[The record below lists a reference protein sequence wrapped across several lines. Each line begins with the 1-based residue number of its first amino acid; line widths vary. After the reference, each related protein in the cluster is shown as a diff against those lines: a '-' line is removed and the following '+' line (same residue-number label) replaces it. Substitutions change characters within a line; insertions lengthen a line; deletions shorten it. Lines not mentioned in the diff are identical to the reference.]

1 MSRELYLQEGH
12 EVLLHQVVAAGAHEQ
27 VDEPGGGVVTVLQHP
42 GSTEGVRVC
51 SRTGGHRACCS
62 LGPRL
67 GRTGR
72 EGEGA
77 AEGPSGC
84 PRRARPA
91 PATQDSLPPHGD
103 ELVDG
108 DGAGALPAG
117 STEEGPL
124 PVEGAAAGLRGVRG
138 GVSAIGH
145 PLPAPPP
152 KVPCDAANGRYCGR
166 TADPRRREVTQAC
179 PAVPR
184 DAAERSG
191 LQGQT
196 TPQVGHGRSA
206 VAMGRSP
213 TVVMKQLL
221 STLGWDDN
229 EVN

>member
-27 VDEPGGGVVTVLQHP
+27 VDEPGGGVVTVLQDP

-152 KVPCDAANGRYCGR
+152 RGPLRRSKR
-166 TADPRRREVTQAC
+166 TLLWEDRGPPQAGGDTGLSGC
-179 PAVPR
+179 PARCRRMVRAAGTDHAPSGTRSVGNGNGQVPNCGNE
-184 DAAERSG
+184 AASEH
-191 LQGQT
+191 
-196 TPQVGHGRSA
+196 PWVG
-206 VAMGRSP
+206 
-213 TVVMKQLL
+213 
-221 STLGWDDN
+221 
-229 EVN
+229 

>member
-84 PRRARPA
+84 PRRARPT

-138 GVSAIGH
+138 GVSAIRH
-145 PLPAPPP
+145 PLPAPP
-152 KVPCDAANGRYCGR
+152 
-166 TADPRRREVTQAC
+166 T
-179 PAVPR
+179 
-184 DAAERSG
+184 
-191 LQGQT
+191 
-196 TPQVGHGRSA
+196 
-206 VAMGRSP
+206 RSP
-213 TVVMKQLL
+213 ATQPTDATVGGPR
-221 STLGWDDN
+221 TPAGGR
-229 EVN
+229 